1 MIKMKAS
8 SSAETELGLICGDP
22 RADFDPAPLEF
33 NLALKH
39 NREGV
44 FYTILAGFFASIAIL
59 PLLLVLGYVIV
70 KGGSL
75 MNRALFTQLPPPPG
89 LSGGGIANAILG
101 TSIVTGIASLI
112 AIPVGVGG
120 GVYIAEYSKVDPFS
134 VFVHYGTNVLAGVPS
149 IICGVFIYL
158 LVVSTRL
165 LFGESFSAIAGG
177 LALAVIMIPTVIKT
191 TDEAL
196 SLVEDDLRWAAMA
209 VGASKFVTI
218 MRVTLPTAFTP
229 IATGALLA
237 IARAAGETAP
247 LIFTAMFAFY
257 WPEGLLRPIA
267 TMSVLIFNY
276 SIMPYEAQN
285 QLALA
290 ASFVLVVLILVANLL
305 VHQLGRFARG

>member
-1 MIKMKAS
+1 
-8 SSAETELGLICGDP
+8 LNW
-22 RADFDPAPLEF
+22 DFF
-33 NLALKH
+33 VNLPKPVG
-39 NREGV
+39 E
-44 FYTILAGFFASIAIL
+44 
-59 PLLLVLGYVIV
+59 
-70 KGGSL
+70 
-75 MNRALFTQLPPPPG
+75 
-89 LSGGGIANAILG
+89 SGGGIANAILG
-101 TSIVTGIASLI
+101 TFIVTGIASLI
-112 AIPVGVGG
+112 AIPVGIGG
-120 GVYIAEYSKVDPFS
+120 GIYIAEYSRIDLFS

-149 IICGVFIYL
+149 IICGVFIYVL
-158 LVVSTRL
+158 IVSSRL
-165 LFGESFSAIAGG
+165 LFGESFSAVAGG
-177 LALAVIMIPTVIKT
+177 LALAVIMIPTIIKT

-196 SLVEDDLRWAAMA
+196 QLVEDDLRWAAMA

-218 MRVTLPTAFTP
+218 MRITLPAAFTP
-229 IATGALLA
+229 IATGALLG

-290 ASFVLVVLILVANLL
+290 ASFLLVMLILLANLI